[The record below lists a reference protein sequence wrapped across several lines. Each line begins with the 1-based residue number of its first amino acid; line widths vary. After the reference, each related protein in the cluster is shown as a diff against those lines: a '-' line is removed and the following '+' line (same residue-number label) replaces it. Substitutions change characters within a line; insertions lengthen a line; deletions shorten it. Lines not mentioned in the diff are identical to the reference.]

1 MPDRLEP
8 LGDAHL
14 PVPRGVAERIQAAI
28 LAGKLRAGEKL
39 PSQRELSQRFG
50 VSRASLREA
59 LSKLETLGLVR
70 VRPGS
75 GMYVTPAQDRAPLWR
90 FADRASARDVYEA
103 RLAIDVQACVLA
115 ARRVEPG
122 LVDQLGAAVEAM
134 RRAYRDGDIVAMA
147 DADAAFHDALVEGCG
162 NPLIAAMYR
171 SVREM
176 MVASQQ
182 LPMARRVKLEDTL
195 AEHEA
200 ILAAVSRGDAVAAG
214 EGMRRHILAAASRYG
229 LSLG

>member
-1 MPDRLEP
+1 MPDTLSP
-8 LGDAHL
+8 PGDPSL
-14 PVPRGVAERIQAAI
+14 PVPRGVAERLQAAI
-28 LAGKLRAGEKL
+28 LAGQLKAGDKL

-59 LSKLETLGLVR
+59 FSMLETLGLLR

-75 GMYVTPAQDRAPLWR
+75 GVFVTPAQERAPLWR

-103 RLAIDVQACVLA
+103 RLAIEVQACALA
-115 ARRVEPG
+115 ARRAGPG
-122 LVDQLGAAVEAM
+122 LVDRLKGAVEAM
-134 RRAYRDGDIVAMA
+134 RSAHRDGDIVAMA
-147 DADAAFHDALVEGCG
+147 DADAIFHDAIVDGCG

-200 ILAAVSRGDAVAAG
+200 ILAAVTARDVAAAG
-214 EGMRRHILAAASRYG
+214 EGMRRHIVSAASRYD